1 MGNIIKK
8 LLSLLL
14 VSVVAVSMFSFI
26 APNRVDAVETNENS
40 GILYIEQNG
49 NMGSY
54 TVKFCTD
61 SPTDFSSEHY
71 INLRKG
77 KIWSKHI
84 PEKDK
89 DKDKVIYF
97 IVVETDSPVPLGKGK
112 HKEKIRY
119 IFELL
124 NEDYSCNPKEKSI
137 SFVRGPDDSLDIKSL
152 DKKWFMTSHE
162 KINEDPFYGC

>member
-40 GILYIEQNG
+40 GILCIEQNG
-49 NMGSY
+49 NMGNY
-54 TVKFCTD
+54 TIKFCTD
-61 SPTDFSSEHY
+61 SPTDFSSEYH

-77 KIWSKHI
+77 KIWNKHI

-89 DKDKVIYF
+89 GKVIYF

-124 NEDYSCNPKEKSI
+124 NEDYSCKPKEISI
-137 SFVRGPDDSLDIKSL
+137 SFVRGLDDSLDIKSL
-152 DKKWFMTSHE
+152 NEKWFMTSHE
-162 KINEDPFYGC
+162 KIKEDPFYGC